1 MVKLIIFFLIFL
13 LYIGG
18 NIYIVASVSRMLPSF
33 SFLRI
38 GIIVLVVAG
47 IASFFLYML
56 FHDELPYRVSKFLFF
71 AGTTWMNF
79 FLYLFLITLVS
90 SLILFINKFVPL
102 FSQSALLHYTKENT
116 LGLILSLAFVS
127 MLLIGGYF
135 KYLWKKQ
142 VVIPLELSK
151 NIRTDSLHGD
161 SLKVL
166 AMSDLHL
173 GYATGVSELSQWVRQ
188 INNEQPDV
196 VIIAGD
202 IVDVSTK
209 PLMHDSIY
217 QLFKKIE
224 APLGVYTCLGNHE
237 YYAGVDNCVDF
248 FKKAGIHLLRD
259 SVALVDS
266 TFYLVG
272 RDDKTNPGRKPIKQL
287 MAGIDHSKPVIL
299 LDHQPYDLQES
310 VDNKIDLQF
319 SGHTH
324 NGQIWPFSLITK
336 AIYENSH
343 GFVKK
348 GETSIYV
355 SSGIGIWGGKFRIG
369 TQSEFVV
376 FNIKTSPR
384 DGKRGGG
391 KK

>member
-1 MVKLIIFFLIFL
+1 
-13 LYIGG
+13 
-18 NIYIVASVSRMLPSF
+18 
-33 SFLRI
+33 
-38 GIIVLVVAG
+38 
-47 IASFFLYML
+47 ML
-56 FHDELPYRVSKFLFF
+56 FHDQLPYRVSKLLFF

-79 FLYLFLITLVS
+79 FLYLFLITLAS
-90 SLILFINKFVPL
+90 SLIVFINRFVPL

-116 LGLILSLAFVS
+116 LGLGLSVAFVV
-127 MLLIGGYF
+127 MLLMGGYF
-135 KYLWKKQ
+135 NYLWKKQ
-142 VVIPLELSK
+142 VVIPIELAKS
-151 NIRTDSLHGD
+151 IRTDSIHGD

-173 GYATGVSELSQWVRQ
+173 GYATGASELEEWVRQ

-202 IVDVSTK
+202 IVDISTK
-209 PLMHDSIY
+209 PLMHDSLY

-224 APLGVYTCLGNHE
+224 APLGIYTCLGNHE
-237 YYAGVDNCVDF
+237 YYAGVDKCTDF

-266 TFYLVG
+266 TFYIVG
-272 RDDKTNPGRKPIKQL
+272 RDDKTNSGRKPMRQL
-287 MAGIDHSKPVIL
+287 MEEIDHSKPIIL

-343 GFVKK
+343 GFIKK
-348 GETSIYV
+348 GETNIYV

-376 FNIKTSPR
+376 FNIKSSPE
-384 DGKRGGG
+384 KVRGGAQE
-391 KK
+391 K